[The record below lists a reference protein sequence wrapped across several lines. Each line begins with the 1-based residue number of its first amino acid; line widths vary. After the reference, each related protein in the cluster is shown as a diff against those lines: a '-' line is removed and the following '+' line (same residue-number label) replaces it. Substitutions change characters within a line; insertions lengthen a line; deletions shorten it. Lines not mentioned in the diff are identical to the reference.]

1 MDIPPRKGRQIRKR
15 IANEI
20 HQLPIH
26 GLRLWLG
33 HIGLK
38 PRRGDT
44 HAVQLTPYKRSAVW
58 WKHKRS
64 AVWWKHRR
72 SAVWCWRC
80 ARAVGI
86 SERCDRQRRISES
99 VDSRI
104 SPICRHRRVR
114 LSPHYALPRLYG
126 VNCACRH
133 VSCLRHVSRFEKYF
147 LMVRASQTKLTIDR
161 HRRPV
166 PYNRVH

>member
-33 HIGLK
+33 HIGIK

-58 WKHKRS
+58 
-64 AVWWKHRR
+64 
-72 SAVWCWRC
+72 CWRC
-80 ARAVGI
+80 ARTVGI

-104 SPICRHRRVR
+104 SPICRPHRVR

>member
-58 WKHKRS
+58 
-64 AVWWKHRR
+64 
-72 SAVWCWRC
+72 CWRC
-80 ARAVGI
+80 ARTVGI

-126 VNCACRH
+126 INCACRH

-147 LMVRASQTKLTIDR
+147 LMVCALQTKLTIDR